1 MKLLNAVL
9 FHSLTSYFCQ
19 LAERIFK
26 EALGDGIW
34 LDFIDGKER
43 CPAIEASAS
52 VLQYKDMELFYRLE
66 REGRS
71 IVLPWKKVTTLF
83 NLARLLEQLHN
94 IEVASVLYRLILFKV
109 CVSTLL
115 IALWGSLL
123 HF

>member
-1 MKLLNAVL
+1 MITLKITLCQVVKCHPLPFTFV
-9 FHSLTSYFCQ
+9 TSYFCQ
-19 LAERIFK
+19 LAERIFR

-71 IVLPWKKVTTLF
+71 IVLPWKKVTSLF
-83 NLARLLEQLHN
+83 NLARLLEQQHN
-94 IEVASVLYRLILFKV
+94 IEVANVLYRLILFKV
-109 CVSTLL
+109 HIGT
-115 IALWGSLL
+115 
-123 HF
+123 